1 MAFTAKEAANIM
13 IEDVMR
19 RRKQFG
25 LTGEGF
31 KFMLVTT
38 ENGAPAVFFTTSSG
52 EDIGGYGFF
61 TDEAHRAAAVEIL
74 TALMADMD
82 RVMVVKTN
90 GGMTL
95 RANVWAVMTEG
106 DNMRAEWDMR
116 HNLIHNPKFPYAVR
130 GADVESVQYVK
141 G

>member
-31 KFMLVTT
+31 KYMLVTRD
-38 ENGAPAVFFTTSSG
+38 NAPAVFFTTSSG
-52 EDIGGYGFF
+52 EDIGGYAFF
-61 TDEAHRAAAVEIL
+61 TDEAHRAEAVEIL
-74 TALMADMD
+74 KALMADMD
-82 RVMVVKTN
+82 RVMVVKTK
-90 GGMTL
+90 GGLTL

-116 HNLIHNPKFPYAVR
+116 HNLIHNPKFPYVVR
-130 GADVESVQYVK
+130 GADVASVNYVK

>member
-1 MAFTAKEAANIM
+1 MAFTAKEAAITM
-13 IEDVMR
+13 FEDVMR

-31 KFMLVTT
+31 KYMLVSRD
-38 ENGAPAVFFTTSSG
+38 NLPAVFFTTSSG
-52 EDIGGYGFF
+52 EDIGGYAFF
-61 TDEAHRAAAVEIL
+61 IDEAHRAAAVEIL
-74 TALMADMD
+74 DGIMADMD
-82 RVMVVKTN
+82 RVMVVKTH
-90 GGMTL
+90 GGLTL

-116 HNLIHNPKFPYAVR
+116 HNLIHNPKFPYVVR
-130 GADVESVQYVK
+130 GADVASVSYVK

>member
-1 MAFTAKEAANIM
+1 MAFTAREAANIM
-13 IEDVMR
+13 IEDVLR

-31 KFMLVTT
+31 KYMLVTRD
-38 ENGAPAVFFTTSSG
+38 NVPAVFFTTSSG
-52 EDIGGYGFF
+52 EDIGGYAFF
-61 TDEAHRAAAVEIL
+61 TDEAHRAEAVEIL
-74 TALMADMD
+74 DGLMSDMD

-116 HNLIHNPKFPYAVR
+116 HNLIHNPKFSYAVR
-130 GADVESVQYVK
+130 GADVESVEYVK